1 MKIIVGLGNPGEKYD
16 KTRHN
21 LGFMTL
27 DALLEK
33 FEPLKQTF
41 WEDEKKLK
49 SQVKELTIKNEKVL
63 LVKPQTF
70 MNDSGEAVVKVL
82 NYYKVELE
90 DLYVIHDDLDL
101 PYGKIR
107 IRFGGSGGGHHGIE
121 SIIEHVGDKF
131 LRIRLGI
138 GSDTPQK
145 EDNKR
150 KVEDYVLGRISS
162 QEKGKTKTMTHEA
175 IKSLELILEHGIE
188 KYMGKYNK

>member
-1 MKIIVGLGNPGEKYD
+1 MKIIVGLGNPGEKYE

-21 LGFMTL
+21 LGFMVL
-27 DALLEK
+27 DHLLEK
-33 FEPLKQTF
+33 FEPLNKTF
-41 WEDEKKLK
+41 WDKAPKLK
-49 SQVKELTIKNEKVL
+49 AEVKQIKYKDTPLL

-70 MNDSGEAVVKVL
+70 MNDSGIAVAKIL
-82 NYYKVELE
+82 AYYKVEPV

-121 SIIEHVGDKF
+121 SIIEHIGDKF

-138 GSDTPQK
+138 GSDSPQK

-162 QEKGKTKTMTHEA
+162 QEKGKTKTMMHES
-175 IKSLELILEHGIE
+175 IKNLELILDHGIDT
-188 KYMGKYNK
+188 YMSKYNK